1 MPPEGCELTVG
12 AGKRNQTVVLD
23 KDIYEAVNN
32 LAWEQ
37 RRSFS
42 NMTNV
47 LLREALEA
55 RGITLQDARK

>member
-1 MPPEGCELTVG
+1 MGVTVG
-12 AGKRNQTVVLD
+12 AGKKNQTVVLD
-23 KDIYEAVNN
+23 KDIHEVVNN
-32 LAWEQ
+32 MAWEQ

-55 RGITLQDARK
+55 RGLLKKGSSK

>member
-1 MPPEGCELTVG
+1 MATGP
-12 AGKRNQTVVLD
+12 GKRNQTIVLD

-32 LAWEQ
+32 MAWEQ

-42 NMTNV
+42 NMANL

-55 RGITLQDARK
+55 RGVLQKSPPK

>member
-1 MPPEGCELTVG
+1 MTVG
-12 AGKRNQTVVLD
+12 AGKKNQTVVLD
-23 KDIYEAVNN
+23 KDIYEVINN
-32 LAWEQ
+32 MAWEQ

-55 RGITLQDARK
+55 RGLLQKSSPK

>member
-1 MPPEGCELTVG
+1 MAVG

-23 KDIYEAVNN
+23 KEVYEVVNN

-42 NMTNV
+42 NMTNM
-47 LLREALEA
+47 LLREVLQA
-55 RGITLQDARK
+55 RGLLAKDSQK